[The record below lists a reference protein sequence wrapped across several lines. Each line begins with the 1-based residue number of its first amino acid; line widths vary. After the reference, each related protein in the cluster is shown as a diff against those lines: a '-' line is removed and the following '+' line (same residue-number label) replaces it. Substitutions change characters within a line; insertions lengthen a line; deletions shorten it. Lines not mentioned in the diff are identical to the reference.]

1 MVTKEMM
8 EKAYKETE
16 SKWNE
21 ADLKYKK
28 KKIRTYLGEIE
39 IETDEQKQWVANQFL
54 MIDTLD
60 SPEIDELLNFLN
72 SAIMANAR
80 KDIDNMK

>member
-1 MVTKEMM
+1 MVTKEQM

-16 SKWNE
+16 SKWNK

-28 KKIRTYLGEIE
+28 KKIRKYLDDIE
-39 IETDEQKQWVANQFL
+39 IKTDEQRQWVANQFL

-80 KDIDNMK
+80 EDIDNMK

>member
-1 MVTKEMM
+1 MVTKETM

-16 SKWNE
+16 STWNK